1 MSERVECPHDDRAS
15 VAAMPPDETIC
26 ASGACLSYFQN
37 SLAEVIAS
45 WVRSE
50 SELAW
55 LAPGT
60 PWPLTAEKVLVW
72 GQERRERFLLWNGR
86 DEHPIGYAELN
97 EMPKTRDQ
105 LWIGHFMLDPGH
117 RGCGWA
123 VRFAQALLA
132 RAFVERQATDVLLVV
147 VPDNERAIRCY
158 QRAGMIDQGQERKH
172 FKATRRE
179 YLFNRMAISRG
190 RFKKLTSLGQL
201 PDTPLPIRGR
211 PPAEVPSQAAV
222 YSNFKT

>member
-1 MSERVECPHDDRAS
+1 MKCPHDDRAS
-15 VAAMPPDETIC
+15 VAALPHVEPIC
-26 ASGACLSYFQN
+26 ASGACLSYFD
-37 SLAEVIAS
+37 SCYAEMVAA
-45 WVRSE
+45 WVGSE

-60 PWPLTAEKVLVW
+60 PWPLTGEKVLAW

-86 DEHPIGYAELN
+86 DDFPIGYAELN

-105 LWIGHFMLDPGH
+105 LWIGHFMLDPTR

-172 FKATRRE
+172 FKTTRRD

-190 RFKKLTSLGQL
+190 RFKKLTGLGQL
-201 PDTPLPIRGR
+201 PDTPLPIHGC
-211 PPAEVPSQAAV
+211 PAAEASPQTSV
-222 YSNFKT
+222 YSNFKS

>member
-1 MSERVECPHDDRAS
+1 MSERMECPRDDRAS
-15 VAAMPPDETIC
+15 VAALPHDETFC

-37 SLAEVIAS
+37 CYAEVVAS

-86 DEHPIGYAELN
+86 DEFPIGYAELN

-105 LWIGHFMLDPGH
+105 LWIGHFMLDPVH

-172 FKATRRE
+172 FKTTRRD

-190 RFKKLTSLGQL
+190 RFRKLAGLGQL

-211 PPAEVPSQAAV
+211 PAAEAPSQAAV
-222 YSNFKT
+222 

>member
-1 MSERVECPHDDRAS
+1 MECPHDDRAN
-15 VAAMPPDETIC
+15 VAVPPPVEASC
-26 ASGACLSYFQN
+26 ASGAFLSQFTSSY
-37 SLAEVIAS
+37 AGTAAS

-60 PWPLTAEKVLVW
+60 SWPLTADKVLAW

-86 DEHPIGYAELN
+86 DEFPIGYAELN

-105 LWIGHFMLDPGH
+105 LWIGHFMLDPAR

-123 VRFAQALLA
+123 VRFAQALIA

-147 VPDNERAIRCY
+147 VPDNDRAIRCY

-172 FKATRRE
+172 FKATRRDF
-179 YLFNRMAISRG
+179 LFNRMAISRG
-190 RFKKLTSLGQL
+190 RFRKLAGLGQL

-211 PPAEVPSQAAV
+211 PAAEVSSQAAV
-222 YSNFKT
+222 